1 MSEKI
6 LIKKFHACMRP
17 EWVSYQ
23 IETPSTA
30 SGFPDRYFAVEGRHG
45 LIEFKYVTGWPTRPG
60 TVVKVEHFTPQQK
73 AFLNITGSKAGGGVF
88 LVIQIGPLDVFIF
101 DYKAA
106 QYVGDLVRGHLEDAA
121 LYRFHFKSFNNKEG
135 RATLRANIL
144 EVLKYG

>member
-30 SGFPDRYFAVEGRHG
+30 SGFPDRYFAVPGRHG
-45 LIEFKYVTGWPTRPG
+45 LIEFKYLPSWPARRG
-60 TVVKVEHFTPQQK
+60 TVVKVEHFTPKQK
-73 AFLNITGSKAGGGVF
+73 AFLNIPGMMAGHGVF

-101 DYKAA
+101 DYKGA
-106 QYVGDLVRGHLEDAA
+106 QHVGTLTRGEFDAVA
-121 LYRFHFKSFNNKEG
+121 LLHFHFKSFNNKER
-135 RATLRANIL
+135 RAILRARIL
-144 EVLKYG
+144 EVLKKW